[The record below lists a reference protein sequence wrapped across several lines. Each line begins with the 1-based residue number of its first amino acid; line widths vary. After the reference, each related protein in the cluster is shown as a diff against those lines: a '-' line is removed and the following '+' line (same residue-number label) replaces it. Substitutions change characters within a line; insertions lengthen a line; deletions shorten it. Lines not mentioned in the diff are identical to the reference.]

1 MFVNYDLTNPY
12 LLTSATPIPC
22 YREDKLA
29 VFLAILKCSES
40 EKRARKKNM
49 KITSHQNSE
58 WKDWILLQK

>member
-40 EKRARKKNM
+40 EKRARKKKNE
-49 KITSHQNSE
+49 NN
-58 WKDWILLQK
+58 